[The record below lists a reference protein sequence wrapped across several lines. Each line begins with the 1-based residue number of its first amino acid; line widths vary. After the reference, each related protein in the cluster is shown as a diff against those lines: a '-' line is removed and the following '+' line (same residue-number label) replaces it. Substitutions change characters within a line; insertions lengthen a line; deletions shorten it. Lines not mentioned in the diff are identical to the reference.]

1 MSTASVADKKKKD
14 FGIDDEGQRHLETY
28 TCKLNKNYGV
38 LYIWQRFCAF
48 ESMLN
53 QKVVIHFK
61 DVLSLQK
68 YLVTSGVELVVKSQK
83 GGRREY
89 VFTSLSVPDDE
100 LYNVLDFL
108 ISVRNKPVCL

>member
-53 QKVVIHFK
+53 QKVVVHFK
-61 DVLSLQK
+61 DVISLQK

-89 VFTSLSVPDDE
+89 VFSSLSVPS
-100 LYNVLDFL
+100 LNFT
-108 ISVRNKPVCL
+108 SVNDAVVSLHSPLLG